1 MGAEMKLPVRFPRY
15 DKWRLAGP
23 PEPDELTDDERA
35 ELADAADD
43 RGDYL
48 LERERDT
55 EGTQP

>member
-1 MGAEMKLPVRFPRY
+1 MKLPVRIRGY
-15 DKWRLAGP
+15 DRWRLAGP

-48 LERERDT
+48 LELARDM
-55 EGTQP
+55 EDSQP

>member
-1 MGAEMKLPVRFPRY
+1 MKLPVKIPGY

-23 PEPDELTDDERA
+23 PEPDDLTDDERA

-48 LERERDT
+48 MDQARDT
-55 EGTQP
+55 EDDDA